1 MRRNPD
7 RQKDPR
13 RPGRKG
19 IYILPNL
26 FTTGGLF
33 FGFYAIVQA
42 TKGDFENA
50 AAAIFVAMIM
60 DGLDGRVARL
70 TNTTSDFGKEY
81 DSLVDVISFGL
92 TPALV
97 MYEWALRGNGKLG
110 WLSAFLYVAA
120 TALRLARFNT
130 QETADK
136 RYFQGL
142 PCPAAAAF
150 MGAWVWA
157 LDSSGLQDLGTGPLS
172 LLVTVA
178 LALAMVSNLPYKSFK
193 DFDLKGRVP
202 FVALILLVLVFV
214 LISSDPPRVLFALFL
229 SYALSGP
236 ALWLLR
242 RHREGGAPAASQTPP
257 AEGSAGEAASPETPE
272 ADRGLK

>member
-1 MRRNPD
+1 MRRHSD
-7 RQKDPR
+7 RQKDAR

-26 FTTGGLF
+26 FTTAGLF

-42 TKGDFENA
+42 SKGDFENA
-50 AAAIFVAMIM
+50 AVAIFVAMIM

-70 TNTTSDFGKEY
+70 TGTTSDFGKEY

-97 MYEWALRGNGKLG
+97 MYEWALSGNGKLG

-130 QETADK
+130 QQTADK

-150 MGAWVWA
+150 MAAWVWA

-229 SYALSGP
+229 SYTVSGP
-236 ALWLLR
+236 VLWLVR
-242 RHREGGAPAASQTPP
+242 RRRAGGVPAGSETPP
-257 AEGSAGEAASPETPE
+257 SEGSADNAASP
-272 ADRGLK
+272 K